1 MKNLQERRIVPASV
15 RTNDNKW
22 HFNVA
27 LTLSTVVCSI
37 PYTVVPQGRG
47 HSSAILE
54 AACAP
59 ASSLR
64 RGLEGGGFQIM
75 LSHAC
80 PKAWSEGLPGFWDA
94 GRWKLERCLESCRV
108 ELSHGGNRRAL
119 LVWFYL
125 WCDFIYGCFLFPSIF
140 FTIHLVRLSRASV
153 SLQSLDCSPL
163 FRGVES
169 NNQEISRP
177 EPLVVKKDVKWIQGA
192 ALCPVFP
199 FGLPLNL
206 SFQRHFYEGCG
217 TWWHVSRF

>member
-1 MKNLQERRIVPASV
+1 MGHSKYRQTDPWSLSNEESV
-15 RTNDNKW
+15 GEAHRSCLSENKW
-22 HFNVA
+22 HFNVV

-59 ASSLR
+59 TSSLR

-94 GRWKLERCLESCRV
+94 GRWKLEYFLESCRV

-125 WCDFIYGCFLFPSIF
+125 WIF
-140 FTIHLVRLSRASV
+140 SPQF
-153 SLQSLDCSPL
+153 SLQ
-163 FRGVES
+163 F
-169 NNQEISRP
+169 I
-177 EPLVVKKDVKWIQGA
+177 
-192 ALCPVFP
+192 
-199 FGLPLNL
+199 
-206 SFQRHFYEGCG
+206 
-217 TWWHVSRF
+217 